1 MVKLMAADTPADQA
15 SGTMQ
20 LGQGVAL
27 QNVVAPP
34 LISADIASKYGELLL
49 NSRWGEERAREQIPL
64 RVEDKGD
71 RWRVIGI
78 THNEQSA
85 GRFCLLVRKAD
96 GLILDI
102 SVYEGPGGL
111 PE

>member
-1 MVKLMAADTPADQA
+1 MAADMPANQA
-15 SGTMQ
+15 SGFVRP
-20 LGQGVAL
+20 GQGVAL

-34 LISADIASKYGELLL
+34 LISGDVASKYGELLL
-49 NSRWGEERAREQIPL
+49 NSRWGEERAQEQTPL
-64 RVEDKGD
+64 QVEDKGD
-71 RWRVIGI
+71 RWRVIG
-78 THNEQSA
+78 TPRDEGSA

-102 SVYEGPGGL
+102 GVYQGPGGL